1 VTALQTTFE
10 APAIELSPR
19 RTGHRLPALDALRLV
34 AAVAVVAFH
43 FTAYPAPQWG
53 RAVSEVFPSLGA
65 LTSYGAFG
73 VQLFFVISG
82 FVILMSAWGRTI
94 PSFVAS
100 RVSRI
105 YPAYWTAVIL
115 AVFLFRVLWPEGKQ
129 VSLHQALV
137 NLTMMQTGFGVSDV
151 DGVYW
156 TLWTELCFYI
166 IIAVFMRVGITTS
179 RVLVFC
185 AAWPLLSTFAA
196 GSDNA
201 LVVSFFM
208 PRHAALFAGG
218 MVLHVIYREGRSLI
232 AGLVLAL
239 DVIVAGHATYA
250 GWFHKVEV
258 NTGRDLPD
266 ATVWLVVL
274 ACFGLVALAT
284 LSPLRN
290 VRSRWLTRLGLL
302 TYPLYLV
309 HQYWGLWIIQHL
321 YPALPGRLVV
331 GIAFAA
337 TVLLAL
343 AVHHLVERRFATPFR
358 RALEGS
364 LRRLGAAARPARS

>member
-1 VTALQTTFE
+1 VTTLQE
-10 APAIELSPR
+10 APLDAPVLQR
-19 RTGHRLPALDALRLV
+19 AGHRTGNRLPALDALRLV

-53 RAVSEVFPSLGA
+53 RPVSQVFPGLSG
-65 LTSYGAFG
+65 LTAYGAFG

-94 PSFVAS
+94 PAFVAS

-115 AVFLFRVLWPEGKQ
+115 AVVLFRVLWPEGKA
-129 VSLHQALV
+129 VSLHQALM
-137 NLTMMQTGFGVSDV
+137 NLTMMQTGFGVADV

-156 TLWTELCFYI
+156 TLWTELCFYLI
-166 IIAVFMRVGITTS
+166 ITVFMRIGITTN

-185 AAWPLLSTFAA
+185 AAWPLLSTFAD
-196 GSDNA
+196 GSDNT

-218 MVLHVIYREGRSLI
+218 MVLHILYREGRSLV

-239 DVIVAGHATYA
+239 DVLVAGHATYA

-266 ATVWLVVL
+266 AGVWLVIL

-309 HQYWGLWIIQHL
+309 HQYWGLWIIRHL

-331 GIAFAA
+331 AIAFGA

-343 AVHHLVERRFATPFR
+343 AVHHLVERRFANPFR
-358 RALEGS
+358 RALEAS
-364 LRRLGAAARPARS
+364 MRRLGAAGLPQP